1 MPIVIVCWTIV
12 LPWLVWEFLR
22 YQHGFKQID
31 RDLIIGLIAPMAL
44 LVTVEFRLINNYYPF
59 IAVEPPGAFQL
70 NTGQYPTKQT
80 VRVTNTKSATL
91 YSVFVK
97 IWTEDKGVEAAD
109 IMIEPD
115 KPTRPDLTGKMGQY
129 TISSDVMMR
138 DIIDLD
144 DREAVLVRFLAMSH
158 QETRYLT
165 VFGNNPIKS
174 TAFVKVMGFQHK
186 QARVSQIQE
195 VREDGKIEQGVDIQW
210 ALPDGKTVKG
220 IRQKITTN

>member
-1 MPIVIVCWTIV
+1 MSQKSKPLRKRKRRKFSLPPILAAVLALLLGWADFDMPIVIVCWTIV

-138 DIIDLD
+138 ILLILMTRGCACSISRNVPSGNTISHCL
-144 DREAVLVRFLAMSH
+144 RE
-158 QETRYLT
+158 QPY
-165 VFGNNPIKS
+165 
-174 TAFVKVMGFQHK
+174 
-186 QARVSQIQE
+186 
-195 VREDGKIEQGVDIQW
+195 
-210 ALPDGKTVKG
+210 
-220 IRQKITTN
+220 